1 MLDDIRLRLTLG
13 YVGILALILVAF
25 GVVVVIFFRD
35 ATVSQ
40 HDDLLSKRAEALA
53 DAVSRNGTVA
63 DAMGGGTVPEGSTD
77 YAVVH
82 LASDGRVLSRDA
94 AARDLGL
101 PSPESSEAARNAT
114 RDVEPEV
121 VTVYGPEGA
130 ARVASVPVI
139 RSGEAD
145 GVVQVGQPL
154 RADLEAVDRL
164 VFVLVPI
171 GLGALALA
179 GVGGLFMSR
188 RAVRPVH
195 EAFERQRAFVADASH
210 ELKTPLSLAKI
221 DGEVLLRDP
230 AAPDARDIMK
240 HQLAEIDRT
249 SAILSDLL
257 VLARLDAG
265 KLAVE
270 RKPFDLAAVLLET
283 ANRFRTR
290 AADAGITLDVSVPDE
305 LPAHGDARRT
315 GQILA
320 ALIDNA
326 LRFTPE
332 GGRITATGRLL
343 DGRAEAAVADTGPGI
358 PPERLAHVFDRFY
371 RAEEAR
377 TRAPSGGGTGLGLAI
392 ARDLARA
399 QGGDLSVGDAGG
411 GGAALR
417 LVIPKD

>member
-25 GVVVVIFFRD
+25 GVVVVILFRD
-35 ATVSQ
+35 ATVGQ

-121 VTVYGPEGA
+121 VTAYGPEGA
-130 ARVASVPVI
+130 ARVASVPVV

-210 ELKTPLSLAKI
+210 ELKTPLTLVRA
-221 DGEVLLRDP
+221 DTEMVLYRGRLNGEDSGLLEH
-230 AAPDARDIMK
+230 A
-240 HQLAEIDRT
+240 LAETDRMG
-249 SAILSDLL
+249 AILSDLL
-257 VLARLDAG
+257 LVARLDAG
-265 KLAVE
+265 KLGVAD
-270 RKPFDLAAVLLET
+270 KPFDLSGVLSEAAE
-283 ANRFRTR
+283 RFGPR
-290 AADAGITLDVSVPDE
+290 AAAKEVRLDVLAPTSCR
-305 LPAHGDARRT
+305 PAATRKGQARSSPSSST
-315 GQILA
+315 
-320 ALIDNA
+320 
-326 LRFTPE
+326 TP
-332 GGRITATGRLL
+332 
-343 DGRAEAAVADTGPGI
+343 
-358 PPERLAHVFDRFY
+358 
-371 RAEEAR
+371 
-377 TRAPSGGGTGLGLAI
+377 
-392 ARDLARA
+392 
-399 QGGDLSVGDAGG
+399 
-411 GGAALR
+411 
-417 LVIPKD
+417 

>member
-25 GVVVVIFFRD
+25 GVVVVILFRD
-35 ATVSQ
+35 ATVGQ

-121 VTVYGPEGA
+121 VTAYGPEGA
-130 ARVASVPVI
+130 ARVASVPVV

-283 ANRFRTR
+283 ADRFRTR

-305 LPAHGDARRT
+305 LPARGDARRT

-332 GGRITATGRLL
+332 GGRVTATGRLL
-343 DGRAEAAVADTGPGI
+343 DGRAEAAVADTGPG
-358 PPERLAHVFDRFY
+358 
-371 RAEEAR
+371 
-377 TRAPSGGGTGLGLAI
+377 
-392 ARDLARA
+392 
-399 QGGDLSVGDAGG
+399 
-411 GGAALR
+411 
-417 LVIPKD
+417 